1 MLKAAV
7 DSGSEI
13 NVGLG
18 KDRVSITPVTNQ
30 VHALLAFRENYKDAL
45 DRQVTE
51 SALKL
56 KKVEGAVEATEA
68 FVARVSHEMRNPL
81 NGLIGNIQLLL
92 SMSLSDE
99 QWECT
104 IDLESS
110 AHYLLTIVQDILDYA
125 KVKTNQ
131 QVKRHDV
138 PFDLLD
144 VVESAVTIHKGSAF
158 LKGIRLGSHVPS
170 SFSTQPRKLV
180 GDPTRISQILNN
192 LLSNAIKF
200 TKEGHVVVTVE
211 DLTPPEER
219 DAFAHLTFSVSDTG
233 VGISEE
239 NQRKLF
245 TPFFQ
250 ADPSGDTPLGTGL
263 GLAIAKKFVEM
274 LGGALGVT
282 SVPGQG
288 SSFHFTLRLPVDPS
302 QDSRHPRFQPSCDV
316 GDTRFLVVDDNNVLG
331 SMTASAL
338 SGQGV
343 ASVLH
348 VPTVPA
354 AIGILSE
361 WLSVPVLAASPSDAP
376 APFGVI
382 VSESLAP
389 SLLVFA
395 ASLPSVGTGI
405 PVLVQAASK
414 SALTALNPP
423 PFVRLVYLPMPL
435 RMRQLASTLGTA
447 VCPCSDGAPP
457 QPRRRAF
464 GTTSK
469 PDLPTT
475 SSGPSEPTRRALVV
489 DDSPI
494 NQKLL
499 RRMLEGHGFEV
510 TVLSDGE
517 LCVAHC
523 LESRDS
529 VDVILMD
536 VSMPVMGGIE
546 ATTIIRALEQGQECN
561 LSPWPR
567 LKKFLTTSQDRIV
580 PDLSAFPP
588 IPILAITGFATM
600 EDQQICLD
608 AGMSGCISKPI
619 NKANLLSEL
628 DRVLTPSSSVP
639 EPPPPSTT
647 ATE

>member
-144 VVESAVTIHKGSAF
+144 VVESAVNIHKGSAF
-158 LKGIRLGSHVPS
+158 LKGIRLGSHIPS

-274 LGGALGVT
+274 LGGGALNLTSALGE
-282 SVPGQG
+282 G
-288 SSFHFTLRLPVDPS
+288 STFSFTLRLPVVTADDP
-302 QDSRHPRFQPSCDV
+302 RLIVLHSCNLE
-316 GDTRFLVVDDNNVLG
+316 TARLLVVDDNETMGL
-331 SMTASAL
+331 MTTAL
-338 SGQGV
+338 LHDQGIHST
-343 ASVLH
+343 ALTPNIH
-348 VPTVPA
+348 D
-354 AIGILSE
+354 AIGVLAE
-361 WLSVPVLAASPSDAP
+361 WRDATPPVLTCDDVAP
-376 APFGVI
+376 IGVI
-382 VSESLAP
+382 VAESLAP
-389 SLLVFA
+389 SLLT
-395 ASLPSVGTGI
+395 SLPPWSWKDWGGL
-405 PVLVQAASK
+405 PVFVSSGSK
-414 SALTALNPP
+414 SVLLTLHSPP
-423 PFVRLVYLPMPL
+423 CIHLEVLPTPL
-435 RMRQLASTLGTA
+435 RLRHMASTLASAMCRSCGK
-447 VCPCSDGAPP
+447 G
-457 QPRRRAF
+457 QPLSSSCNKRP
-464 GTTSK
+464 TSK
-469 PDLPTT
+469 SP
-475 SSGPSEPTRRALVV
+475 SSELEDEEGDEKPHFHALVV

-619 NKANLLSEL
+619 NKANLFSEL
-628 DRVLTPSSSVP
+628 DRVLHPDSDSAARP
-639 EPPPPSTT
+639 E
-647 ATE
+647 